1 MRHLFARFFA
11 SFWFAIVIVV
21 AGVIAATLWF
31 ATTPRFAPSPVRAA
45 ELVAEARRALEE
57 GGEPALRAWLIAKVP
72 EVRPAGLYVV
82 DESGRDLLGREP
94 PRPGRGPGPM
104 SGPGPGPRPPP
115 PREFGDDAP
124 PMMREHAFPP
134 GSALMT
140 ADGRALRLLYLP
152 PRPQA
157 RGPWGLLGRPQVAA
171 ALLVLALLASLA
183 VSYLLARS
191 LSRPIARLREAT
203 HRLAEGR
210 LSERVAAEFAGR
222 RDELGA
228 LAHDFDA
235 MASRLEALL
244 ESRRQLFRDMSHEL
258 RTPLARLRLAIG
270 LAQQSPDETARHFA
284 QMERETERV
293 DELIGRMLQL
303 SRLEDGAMPLAR
315 QRFDLAELLAEIASD
330 AAVESDTKRLALGV
344 ECDARLEVDADRE
357 LLRSALENVVRNAIR
372 HAPAGSR
379 VRVSAS
385 RERGSVVRVA
395 VSDEGAGV
403 PEALLER
410 IFEPLFRVS
419 QAREG
424 GAGQS
429 GGHGIGLAICAR
441 VARLHGGA
449 ATARNLPQGGFEVAI
464 TILDASPR

>member
-31 ATTPRFAPSPVRAA
+31 ATTPRFAPPPVRAA
-45 ELVAEARRALEE
+45 ELVAEARNAFEQ
-57 GGEPALRAWLIAKVP
+57 GGETGLRAWLIAKVP
-72 EVRPAGLYVV
+72 EVRPAELYIV
-82 DESGRDLLGREP
+82 DASGRELLGREL
-94 PRPGRGPGPM
+94 PRPSFGTGEGRGPPPQGPPPM
-104 SGPGPGPRPPP
+104 RAGEPGPPGMWMERGLPPD
-115 PREFGDDAP
+115 REIA
-124 PMMREHAFPP
+124 
-134 GSALMT
+134 T
-140 ADGRALRLLYLP
+140 ADGRVLRVLYLP

-157 RGPWGLLGRPQVAA
+157 RGPWGPLGRPQVAA
-171 ALLVLALLASLA
+171 ALLGLALLASLA

-210 LSERVAAEFAGR
+210 LSERVAPEFAGR

-244 ESRRQLFRDMSHEL
+244 DSRRQLFRDMSHEL

-270 LAQQSPDETARHFA
+270 LAQQDPAEAARHFA

-303 SRLEDGAMPLAR
+303 SRLEDGAVPLAR
-315 QRFDLAELLAEIASD
+315 HRFDLGDLLGEIVRD
-330 AAVESDTKRLALGV
+330 AAVESDAKGIAIAIGC
-344 ECDARLEVDADRE
+344 EPGLEVDADRE

-372 HAPAGSR
+372 HAPEGSR
-379 VRVSAS
+379 VRMGAS
-385 RERGSVVRVA
+385 REQGEVIRVV

-403 PEALLER
+403 PEALLGR

-424 GAGQS
+424 GAGLP

-441 VARLHGGA
+441 VAHLHGGA
-449 ATARNLPQGGFEVAI
+449 ASARNLPHGGFEVAI
-464 TILDASPR
+464 TILDANHR